1 MEVLEA
7 IKSGK
12 SASKFKP
19 TPVPEQKIQAVF
31 NAARLAPSAENLQPW
46 RFIVVNDEDLK
57 KQVKA
62 ACTNA
67 KRIGDAPLVVVA
79 CARMDEAVAM
89 IGGYM
94 NSYPVDVGM
103 ALSHLSLAATSEG
116 LGTSWVFAFNEEKV
130 KAALG
135 IPDDAKVVGLSPLGY
150 PEALEPPEGRKH
162 LSEILSYNGYE

>member
-46 RFIVVNDEDLK
+46 KFVVVRDEDVK
-57 KQVKA
+57 KQVVA

-67 KRIGDAPLVVVA
+67 KRLADAPLIVVA
-79 CARMDEAVAM
+79 CARLDEAVATV
-89 IGGYM
+89 GGDIK
-94 NSYPVDVGM
+94 PDPGDGGM
-103 ALSHLSLAATSEG
+103 AVAHFGLAAAGGG
-116 LGTSWVFAFNEEKV
+116 LGTPWVFALNEEK
-130 KAALG
+130 
-135 IPDDAKVVGLSPLGY
+135 
-150 PEALEPPEGRKH
+150 GR
-162 LSEILSYNGYE
+162 

>member
-12 SASKFKP
+12 SVSKFKP

-46 RFIVVNDEDLK
+46 KFIVVRDEDVK
-57 KQVKA
+57 KQVVA

-67 KRIGDAPLVVVA
+67 KRLADAPLIVVA
-79 CARMDEAVAM
+79 CARLDEAVATV
-89 IGGYM
+89 GGYM
-94 NSYPVDVGM
+94 NSYPGGVGM
-103 ALSHLSLAATSEG
+103 ALAHLSLAATSEG

-130 KAALG
+130 RAALR
-135 IPDDAKVVGLSPLGY
+135 IPQDAKVGGVSPLGF
-150 PEALEPPEGRKH
+150 PGGCLPPEGRH
-162 LSEILSYNGYE
+162 DPPEV

>member
-12 SASKFKP
+12 SVSKFKP

-46 RFIVVNDEDLK
+46 KFIVVSDED
-57 KQVKA
+57 VKRLVAA

-67 KRIGDAPLVVVA
+67 KRVADAPILVVA
-79 CARMDEAVAM
+79 CARLDEAVATV
-89 IGGYM
+89 GGYM

-103 ALSHLSLAATSEG
+103 ALAHLSLAATSEG

-130 KAALG
+130 RAALR
-135 IPDDAKVVGLSPLGY
+135 IPEDAKVVGLSPLGF
-150 PEALEPPEGRKH
+150 PEGYLPPEGRKH
-162 LSEILSYNGYE
+162 LSEIVSYNGYE